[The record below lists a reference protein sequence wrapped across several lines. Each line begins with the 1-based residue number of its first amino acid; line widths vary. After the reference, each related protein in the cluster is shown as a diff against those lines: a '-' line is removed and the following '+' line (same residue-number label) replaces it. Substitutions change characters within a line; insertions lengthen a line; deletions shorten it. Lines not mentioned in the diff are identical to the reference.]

1 MLTLLVVT
9 KMVCE
14 IALLSLL
21 GRGLLALMAGA
32 NRSHNPFYG
41 VLRMATQP
49 FVRAVAFI
57 SPKVVLP
64 SHHALV
70 AFCVLA
76 VLWLAVTLAKI
87 QHCLR
92 VGVSLC
98 Q

>member
-14 IALLSLL
+14 TALLSLL
-21 GRGLLALMAGA
+21 GRGLLALLAGA
-32 NRSHNPFYG
+32 NRAHNPFYG
-41 VLRMATQP
+41 LLRLATQP
-49 FVRAVAFI
+49 FVAAAGRL
-57 SPKVVLP
+57 SPKGVLP

-70 AFCVLA
+70 AFCLLA
-76 VLWLAVTLAKI
+76 VVWLAVTLAKI
-87 QHCLR
+87 QHCLH